1 MFVLNAEQKNG
12 HSVKSEQIGI
22 WWGYIYQ
29 NREVIFVEKC
39 NYSPCGFQVQNP
51 EGKSNPSEIENF
63 GTCTNILS
71 DRANFATNV
80 QAQSKIHHHS

>member
-1 MFVLNAEQKNG
+1 MQLQLLD
-12 HSVKSEQIGI
+12 
-22 WWGYIYQ
+22 
-29 NREVIFVEKC
+29 
-39 NYSPCGFQVQNP
+39 PCGFQVQNP